1 MANALALKAP
11 RLLILPHQS
20 LAQATA
26 DKLGK
31 IQAQIAPL
39 RGEEAAL
46 KQLLRDSGETVVEGD
61 VYRVTISQAKPTKSI
76 NWQAL
81 AEHFLP
87 PDVIAGALSTF
98 TTEKEA
104 GEARITVKARIGL

>member
-11 RLLILPHQS
+11 RLLILPHQN

-39 RGEEAAL
+39 RNEEAAL

-61 VYRVTISQAKPTKSI
+61 VYRVTITPAKAATKI
-76 NWQAL
+76 DWKAL
-81 AEHFLP
+81 AEHYLP
-87 PDVIAGALSTF
+87 ADVIAGAVPTF
-98 TTEKEA
+98 TTV
-104 GEARITVKARIGL
+104 GEPGESRITVKSRIGV